1 MLRWQLYLLEH
12 KMTKHPQLSDYETK
26 GYKDSKGMYWES
38 EEFYKSMQS
47 SGDPEPDHPFR
58 PRE

>member
-1 MLRWQLYLLEH
+1 MAE
-12 KMTKHPQLSDYETK
+12 HPQLSDYETK
-26 GYKDSKGMYWES
+26 GYKDSKGLYWES